1 MKRLTML
8 LTVMSLLLLAMGS
21 SRYDRLAKPP
31 SYLEPFVSGNTAFAL
46 DLQRRLA
53 QPDGNLIYSP
63 YSLTAA
69 LALAQ
74 SGARGSTEQQIASSL
89 HFPAES
95 ELRSALAR
103 IRTSLTEAGKQKQVE
118 LVNASGLWAQQDYGF
133 GSDFLQRAREAF
145 DAEVQLVDFG
155 SRFDA
160 TRGQINSWVGRQ
172 TRSKIGEAL
181 PPGILSADTRL
192 VFVNTLYFKGQWAS
206 CFQRNHTR
214 KRSFQVSPSH
224 SVRVPM
230 MRQSQFARYA
240 ESEAAQVV
248 ELPYVGAR
256 LSMVVV
262 LPRSVD
268 GLGQLEQQ
276 LSWNQVTNW
285 AATAQVRT
293 VDLELPRFKL
303 SSRLPLIQPMRGLGV
318 TDAFDP
324 VKADFTGMTPRRPLW
339 IYFLQQCAIVEVNEE
354 GTVAAAAT
362 SGGGGCS
369 SQPRPATFH
378 ADHPFLFIIRDN
390 HTGVILFLGRVTNPA
405 QS

>member
-1 MKRLTML
+1 MKRFATL
-8 LTVMSLLLLAMGS
+8 LTVASLLLLATGP
-21 SRYDRLAKPP
+21 SRYDKLAQPP
-31 SYLEPFVSGNTAFAL
+31 SYLEPFVSGNTTFAF
-46 DLQRRLA
+46 DLHRHLT
-53 QPDGNLIYSP
+53 QPGSNLIFSP

-89 HFPAES
+89 HFPAQS
-95 ELRSALAR
+95 ELRSALAG
-103 IRTSLTEAGKQKQVE
+103 IRTSFTEAGEQKQVE
-118 LVNASGLWAQQDYGF
+118 LVTATGLWAQQDYGF
-133 GSDFLQRAREAF
+133 GSDFLQRARETF
-145 DAEVQLVDFG
+145 KAEVQLVDFR
-155 SRFDA
+155 SRYDA
-160 TRGQINSWVGRQ
+160 TSGEINSWASRQ
-172 TRSKIGEAL
+172 TRGKIPEAL
-181 PPGILSADTRL
+181 LPGMLGADTRL

-214 KRSFQVSPSH
+214 KRSFQVSPAQ
-224 SVRVPM
+224 SVKVPM

-240 ESEAAQVV
+240 ESETAQVV
-248 ELPYVGAR
+248 ELPYVGGR

-262 LPRSVD
+262 LPRAAD
-268 GLGQLEQQ
+268 GLPALEQQ
-276 LSWNQVTNW
+276 LSWNQVANW

-324 VKADFTGMTPRRPLW
+324 VKADFTGMSTNRPLW
-339 IYFLQQCAIVEVNEE
+339 IYFLHQCAIVEVNEE

-378 ADHPFLFIIRDN
+378 ADHPFLFFIRDN
-390 HTGVILFLGRVTNPA
+390 QTGVILFLGRVMNPA

>member
-1 MKRLTML
+1 MKRLAML
-8 LTVMSLLLLAMGS
+8 LTVASLLLLATGH
-21 SRYDRLAKPP
+21 SRYDRLVQPP

-74 SGARGSTEQQIASSL
+74 SGARGSTEQQITRSL

-95 ELRSALAR
+95 ELRSALAA
-103 IRTSLTEAGKQKQVE
+103 IRTSLTEAGQQKQVE
-118 LVNASGLWAQQDYGF
+118 LVTATGLWAQQDYGF
-133 GSDFLQRAREAF
+133 GSDFLQRARAVF

-214 KRSFQVSPSH
+214 KRSFQVSPAH

-240 ESEAAQVV
+240 ESETAQVV

-262 LPRSVD
+262 LPRAAD
-268 GLGQLEQQ
+268 GLPALEQQ

-285 AATAQVRT
+285 AATAQVRI
-293 VDLELPRFKL
+293 VDLELPRFKI
-303 SSRLPLIQPMRGLGV
+303 SSRLPLIQPLRGLGL

-324 VKADFTGMTPRRPLW
+324 AKADFTGMSPRRPLW
-339 IYFLQQCAIVEVNEE
+339 IYFLHQCAIVEVNEE
-354 GTVAAAAT
+354 GTVAAVAT
-362 SGGGGCS
+362 SGGSGCGS
-369 SQPRPATFH
+369 PPPPATFH